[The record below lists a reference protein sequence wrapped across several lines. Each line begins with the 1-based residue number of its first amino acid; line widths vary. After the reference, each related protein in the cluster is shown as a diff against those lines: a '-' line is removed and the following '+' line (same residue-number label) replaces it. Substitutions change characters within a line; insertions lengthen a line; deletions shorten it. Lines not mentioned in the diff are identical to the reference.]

1 MVAPIFKT
9 NQIFADIFDDIK
21 HHFTDISQAYRYAEK
36 VFATRCLEAFGV
48 YAQAYESFI
57 SFYNAYAYAKGEPP
71 RL

>member
-9 NQIFADIFDDIK
+9 NLIFADIFDDIK
-21 HHFTDISQAYRYAEK
+21 HHFGDVSAAYRYAEK
-36 VFATRCLEAFGV
+36 VFATRCLEAFGE

-71 RL
+71 KI